1 MGFSSI
7 STVNSLHDDFDGP
20 LFTLTIDHRDHR
32 LKISCCSGE
41 SAARSPTRFP
51 TPPPTSSDSRIDDT
65 IDHHLRI
72 NLQTT
77 STCLDD
83 SNCVNLRSLA
93 VSIVHILPGKW
104 MEWHGV
110 WLTLV
115 INRHMV

>member
-1 MGFSSI
+1 MVSVEKDLLACPLRFTIFPISVILLRRAVGFGFE
-7 STVNSLHDDFDGP
+7 SLY
-20 LFTLTIDHRDHR
+20 
-32 LKISCCSGE
+32 
-41 SAARSPTRFP
+41 
-51 TPPPTSSDSRIDDT
+51 RIV
-65 IDHHLRI
+65 LV
-72 NLQTT
+72 LA

-83 SNCVNLRSLA
+83 SNCVNVRSLA